1 MSEGTLLPTAS
12 RGKSFFIADAAARM
26 GSFGVK
32 SFFAVASRQD
42 RQQKSGASFCTLRL
56 SDRTGQCEA
65 VIWDDAKP
73 QVGPFAVGE
82 VVKLEFDIS
91 AYSGRPQFV
100 VKRLRRAEPHEY
112 LLADFQPHTR
122 HEIDE
127 LWQRL
132 IASVDSFT
140 DPYLHALL
148 RAFLDDP
155 AIAERL
161 RVAPAAKQLHHAWI
175 GGLLEHIVSLLELC
189 DRVCPHYP
197 HLHRDLVLSAA
208 VLHDIG
214 KLEELSWQLNFDYTL
229 EGQMLG
235 HITLGIAMIERKAA
249 TVTGFPP
256 RLLLM
261 LEHIVLSHHG
271 KYEFGSPKLPMTPE
285 AMLFHQLDDL
295 DAKMFLVRSEL
306 ERGAAQG
313 KGAGEMTDWV
323 RALERPLLNT
333 HAFLNEAAAG
343 GESMED
349 AVPEERPDALP
360 AED

>member
-1 MSEGTLLPTAS
+1 MSQGTLLPTATNT

-26 GSFGVK
+26 GSMGLV
-32 SFFAVASRQD
+32 SFFAVAYRQD
-42 RQQKSGASFCTLRL
+42 RQQKNGTSFCTLRL

-73 QVGPFAVGE
+73 QVGSFAVGE
-82 VVKLEFDIS
+82 VVKIEFDVS
-91 AYSGRPQFV
+91 SYSGRTQLV

-122 HEIDE
+122 HEIDT
-127 LWQRL
+127 LWSRL
-132 IASVDSFT
+132 VSSVDSFT
-140 DPYLHALL
+140 DTHLQRLL
-148 RAFLDDP
+148 RSFLDDP
-155 AIAERL
+155 EIAERL

-189 DRVCPHYP
+189 DRVCPQYP
-197 HLHRDLVLSAA
+197 HVHRDLVLSAA

-214 KLEELSWQLNFDYTL
+214 KIEELNWQLNFDYTL

-249 TVTGFPP
+249 TLPDFPP

-295 DAKMFLVRSEL
+295 DAKMFLVRSEV
-306 ERGAAQG
+306 ERSAAQG
-313 KGAGEMTDWV
+313 KGPGEMTDWV
-323 RALERPLLNT
+323 RALERPLLDT
-333 HAFLNEAAAG
+333 QAYLEPRG
-343 GESMED
+343 
-349 AVPEERPDALP
+349 ERPADAAREEKHNALP